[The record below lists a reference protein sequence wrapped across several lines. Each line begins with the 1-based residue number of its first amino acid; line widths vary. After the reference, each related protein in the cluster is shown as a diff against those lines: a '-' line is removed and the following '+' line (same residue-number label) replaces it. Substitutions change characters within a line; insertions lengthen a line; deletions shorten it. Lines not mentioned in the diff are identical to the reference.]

1 MHSVTLAGR
10 GGHADEHHDHADG
23 QSALSDDAGLTLCT
37 AIVLSFQWIY
47 LTMLAGPGN
56 DDAVFSPS
64 SNLKV
69 MFLTACTMHLI
80 EP

>member
-10 GGHADEHHDHADG
+10 YGHADEHHAHDDGQSDHAD
-23 QSALSDDAGLTLCT
+23 DAGVTLCT

-47 LTMLAGPGN
+47 LTMTAGPGK

-64 SNLKV
+64 SNFKV
-69 MFLTACTMHLI
+69 MLLTACTMHLI